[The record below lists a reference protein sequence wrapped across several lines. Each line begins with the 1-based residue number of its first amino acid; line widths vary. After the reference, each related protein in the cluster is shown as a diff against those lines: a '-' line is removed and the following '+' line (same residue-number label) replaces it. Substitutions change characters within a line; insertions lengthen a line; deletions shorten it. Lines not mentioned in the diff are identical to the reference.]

1 MSDGVLLRE
10 KRVSDVDDTVQN
22 QHCGKKK
29 KGGDVGACLPSSA
42 RPAVVREGVADPGV
56 DVVQAQL
63 PLRGSR
69 YRHGDE
75 GGVAVRGFPF
85 TV

>member
-1 MSDGVLLRE
+1 ME
-10 KRVSDVDDTVQN
+10 
-22 QHCGKKK
+22 
-29 KGGDVGACLPSSA
+29 AYLPSSA

-63 PLRGSR
+63 PLRCSR
-69 YRHGDE
+69 YGHGDE
-75 GGVAVRGFPF
+75 GGVAVRGLPF